1 MSDSRDRTRPR
12 QRGQRTDLQALTPDE
27 QLLLQGY
34 RALDETQ
41 KAGVHGLIEGFGSHD
56 VGAGQ
61 DFQSPV
67 GQVPRCH

>member
-1 MSDSRDRTRPR
+1 LSDSRDRTRR
-12 QRGQRTDLQALTPDE
+12 QQRGQRTDLQALTPDE

-41 KAGVHGLIEGFGSHD
+41 KAGVHGLIEGFTSYDTAGT
-56 VGAGQ
+56 GQ

-67 GQVPRCH
+67 GQVLRH